1 MGEFGSVSFPHVTPP
16 AYRQTSSAPR
26 TAPKKTAQSLEENRS
41 GSVCSSHNPCAT
53 PQTLALLLCSNPH
66 PSRQGWREPSEI
78 KASPRG
84 PGLTSARHRLGPSPG
99 ADPSPEP
106 PPAPRQRGRR
116 GRQDLLEES
125 CDVLPAAAG
134 PGEWGRVIQELW
146 RHDERSFPNW
156 LTVIAA
162 SIMLNPK
169 TV

>member
-1 MGEFGSVSFPHVTPP
+1 MQTPKPNPAPSCGS
-16 AYRQTSSAPR
+16 Q
-26 TAPKKTAQSLEENRS
+26 
-41 GSVCSSHNPCAT
+41 
-53 PQTLALLLCSNPH
+53 
-66 PSRQGWREPSEI
+66 
-78 KASPRG
+78 
-84 PGLTSARHRLGPSPG
+84 LGPEYRHKG
-99 ADPSPEP
+99 K
-106 PPAPRQRGRR
+106 RR
-116 GRQDLLEES
+116 GSEDLLEES

>member
-1 MGEFGSVSFPHVTPP
+1 MEEFGSVSFPHAVPP
-16 AYRQTSSAPR
+16 AYSKHHLPR
-26 TAPKKTAQSLEENRS
+26 AKPRRELHRASRES
-41 GSVCSSHNPCAT
+41 T
-53 PQTLALLLCSNPH
+53 P
-66 PSRQGWREPSEI
+66 
-78 KASPRG
+78 ASPVQATTPVPPPKRSRCFRVPTPILHSKDRG
-84 PGLTSARHRLGPSPG
+84 TSVPTGPG
-99 ADPSPEP
+99 ADSCTQWAGSVPGCSPEP
-106 PPAPRQRGRR
+106 PPAPRERR
-116 GRQDLLEES
+116 GGGREDLLEES

>member
-1 MGEFGSVSFPHVTPP
+1 MPP
-16 AYRQTSSAPR
+16 AYRQTSSAPCR
-26 TAPKKTAQSLEENRS
+26 ALKKTAQSIEENHS
-41 GSVCSSHNPCAT
+41 GFVCSSHNPCAT
-53 PQTLALLLCSNPH
+53 AQTLMLLLCSKAH
-66 PSRQGWREPSEI
+66 PSQQGPTQPSQI
-78 KASPRG
+78 KASPRALE
-84 PGLTSARHRLGPSPG
+84 LTSEHNRLGQSPA

-106 PPAPRQRGRR
+106 PPAPHERGRR
-116 GRQDLLEES
+116 GRADLLEEA